1 MEREQSE
8 KLLAFAKPNDIKK
21 ALGTQQFYTL
31 LATME
36 IQLGRKPKLSEIK
49 KYLKENQQF
58 LKPLLTN
65 QEFLQK
71 YAAAVE
77 KRNSPEGLQTKEKN
91 KKSIE
96 AMALPR
102 KQYKGCLATKL
113 KPEDYEYCLSNY
125 DDSEADY
132 EKYSSLVP
140 YNAVKQKEYNKAILR
155 KDYETAKYLVLEPDA
170 TIRDLPLGIRRYIKR
185 IPRIFTII

>member
-36 IQLGRKPKLSEIK
+36 IQLERKPKLSEIK
-49 KYLKENQQF
+49 KYIKENQQF
-58 LKPLLTN
+58 LKPLLTS

-91 KKSIE
+91 KKSLE

-113 KPEDYEYCLSNY
+113 KPEDYETCLSNY
-125 DDSEADY
+125 DNPEAHY
-132 EKYSSLVP
+132 EKYSSIVP
-140 YNAVKQKEYNKAILR
+140 YNAVKQKENNKAILR
-155 KDYETAKYLVLEPDA
+155 KDFETAKYLVLEPDA
-170 TIRDLPLGIRRYIKR
+170 TIRDLPQIGRAHV
-185 IPRIFTII
+185 